1 MGEMRPDSGPHFA
14 GGGEKMRQGNSTM
27 NAIMR
32 HIAVVGFVFLQSSGA
47 LAAPFQIPDVDPLT
61 SFLTLAAIAV
71 FVWAFRV
78 VRMLSQS
85 ETKAR
90 QRINEL
96 EIRLNEA
103 ETAFAA
109 EAHVM
114 IVWHGKE
121 EFPSRVIGSMY
132 GSAKVPSTAA
142 DMLNFPAWLEADS
155 SNVIED
161 CIRTLREMGK
171 PFNIGVRTL
180 NNELLEADGRAAGGM
195 ATLRF
200 RPLSG
205 ERRQITELNYDARK
219 LGMQVERLS
228 AVLDSAP
235 LPIWL
240 RDGDGRLSWV
250 NRAYVKAVEL
260 PDSDAVLRSMIEV
273 ASPERIDTTKAD
285 PKVGLLGRTH
295 AVFAG
300 AMRALNIHEVA
311 LPEGKA
317 GFAVDV
323 SALEEIEKELDR
335 HIKAHA
341 STLNKLDTAI
351 AIFGPDQRLRFHN
364 MAFAQLW
371 PIDGQW
377 LDMHPTDG
385 EILDRLRTQRCIP
398 EQANYREWRARQL
411 SSYTTLEMRES
422 WWYLPDGRSLHVVCE
437 QHPFGGVT
445 YLYENVTKE
454 IQLESRYNEL
464 IGVQRETLDNLE
476 EAIALFGSDGRL
488 KLFNPAFSKFW
499 NFDGAF
505 LQKEPHVDQLA
516 SDAVVIR
523 EAGAAWQEI
532 KFGITG
538 MESERRALRGRLTAS
553 DRILQYSSVPL
564 PDGNTLLT
572 FSDIS
577 DPAKM
582 ERALRDRTEALEAAD
597 RLKNAFLSNV
607 SYEVR
612 TPLTSI
618 LGFAETLDLGLV
630 GELSSKQR
638 EYVLDIK
645 RSSEELKAI
654 IDAIIDLSAIDAG
667 AMELKLA
674 KLDVATIL
682 QSVAEKLSP
691 AMSRR
696 DQTLSIELA
705 EDSLAFVGDDLR
717 VEQVIANLLSNAIGF
732 SARGSQV
739 RMGAR
744 RSGANI
750 QIWIAD
756 SGRGIDPEFQKKAFE
771 RFQSKPLPG
780 SHRGPGLGLAIVK
793 SFTEL
798 HGGNVS
804 LISKLDR
811 GTTVVCSFPVDG
823 PAKQNPRSSPAERLS
838 PQRVA

>member
-1 MGEMRPDSGPHFA
+1 MGKNGRIENAVLRCATLVFSA
-14 GGGEKMRQGNSTM
+14 GLSAT
-27 NAIMR
+27 
-32 HIAVVGFVFLQSSGA
+32 IAC
-47 LAAPFQIPDVDPLT
+47 AASYQIPPFDPFV
-61 SFLTLAAIAV
+61 SFLTFSSIGI
-71 FVWAFRV
+71 FVWAYFVIRKLAGSEA
-78 VRMLSQS
+78 RARKRLS
-85 ETKAR
+85 EM
-90 QRINEL
+90 EV
-96 EIRLNEA
+96 RLNEA
-103 ETAFAA
+103 ESAFAA

-114 IVWHGKE
+114 VVWYGKQDI
-121 EFPSRVIGSMY
+121 PSRVIGSMY
-132 GSAKVPSTAA
+132 GSANVPNTVAELL
-142 DMLNFPAWLEADS
+142 DFPAWLEPDS
-155 SNVIED
+155 SGMIIAGV
-161 CIRTLREMGK
+161 TALRDVGK
-171 PFNIGVRTL
+171 AFNIGVRTRA
-180 NNELLEADGRAAGGM
+180 NELLEADGRTAGGM

-205 ERRQITELNYDARK
+205 ERYQFTELNYDARK
-219 LGMQVERLS
+219 LGMQVQRLS

-240 RDGDGRLSWV
+240 RNKDGQLNWV
-250 NRAYVKAVEL
+250 NRAYVRAVEM
-260 PDSDAVLRSMIEV
+260 PDSDAVLKSNIEV
-273 ASPERIDTTKAD
+273 ADLKRIDRSKAD
-285 PKVGLLGRTH
+285 SKTGLLGRTH

-300 AMRALNIHEVA
+300 AMRALNIHEVD
-311 LPEGKA
+311 LVEGKA

-323 SALEEIEKELDR
+323 SALEETEKELDR

-351 AIFGPDQRLRFHN
+351 AIYGPDQRLRFYN

-371 PIDGQW
+371 PMDTKW
-377 LDMHPTDG
+377 LDLHPTDG
-385 EILDRLRTQRCIP
+385 EILDRLRSQRCIP
-398 EQANYREWRARQL
+398 EQANYREWRAKQL

-464 IGVQRETLDNLE
+464 IGVQRETLDNLD

-499 NFDGAF
+499 SFEQSF
-505 LQKEPHVDQLA
+505 LQKDPHIDQLA
-516 SDAVVIR
+516 DDATVME
-523 EAGAAWQEI
+523 EAGSAWQEI
-532 KFGITG
+532 KFGVTG
-538 MESERRALRGRLTAS
+538 LESERKALRGRLSTR

-582 ERALRDRTEALEAAD
+582 ERALRDRTDALEAAD

-630 GELSSKQR
+630 GELSPKQR
-638 EYVLDIK
+638 EYILDIK
-645 RSSEELKAI
+645 KSSEELKAI
-654 IDAIIDLSAIDAG
+654 IDAIIDLSAVDAG
-667 AMELKLA
+667 AMELKLVDI
-674 KLDVATIL
+674 DVAASL
-682 QSVAEKLSP
+682 EAVAEKLMP
-691 AMSRR
+691 TMERR
-696 DQTLSIELA
+696 DQTVSIELA
-705 EDSLAFVGDDLR
+705 EEALSFTGDVLR
-717 VEQVIANLLSNAIGF
+717 VEQIVFNLLSNAIGF
-732 SARGSQV
+732 SVKGAKI

-744 RSGANI
+744 RLGTTI
-750 QIWIAD
+750 QIWVAD
-756 SGRGIDPEFQKKAFE
+756 TGRGIDPDFQQKVFD

-780 SHRGPGLGLAIVK
+780 SHRGPGLGLSIVK

-798 HGGNVS
+798 HGGKVS
-804 LISKLDR
+804 LVSRLNH
-811 GTTVVCSFPVDG
+811 GTTVVCTFPIEG
-823 PAKQNPRSSPAERLS
+823 PVKQAQNDRQKNPR
-838 PQRVA
+838 VA

>member
-1 MGEMRPDSGPHFA
+1 MRV
-14 GGGEKMRQGNSTM
+14 GNSTM

-32 HIAVVGFVFLQSSGA
+32 HIAAVCFAFPLCGEAQAAFLPP
-47 LAAPFQIPDVDPLT
+47 LPIDPLT
-61 SFLTLAAIAV
+61 SFLTLAAIGV
-71 FVWAFRV
+71 FVWAFLV
-78 VRMLSQS
+78 VRSLSKGES
-85 ETKAR
+85 KAR
-90 QRINEL
+90 QRVSEL

-103 ETAFAA
+103 EAAFAA
-109 EAHVM
+109 EAHIMV
-114 IVWHGKE
+114 VWHGKE
-121 EFPSRVIGSMY
+121 DLPSRIIGSMY
-132 GSAKVPSTAA
+132 GSAKVPATAA
-142 DMLNFPAWLEADS
+142 EMLDFPSWLEADS
-155 SNVIED
+155 STIIED
-161 CIRTLREMGK
+161 SIKILRGTGK
-171 PFNIGVRTL
+171 PFNIGVKTL
-180 NNELLEADGRAAGGM
+180 HNELLEADGRAAGGM

-205 ERRQITELNYDARK
+205 ERQQITELNYDARK

-240 RDGDGRLSWV
+240 RDRDGRLSWV

-260 PDSDAVLRSMIEV
+260 PDSDAVLKSMVEV
-273 ASPERIDTTKAD
+273 ATPERIDATRAD

-317 GFAVDV
+317 GFAIDV
-323 SALEEIEKELDR
+323 SALEETEKELDR

-371 PIDGQW
+371 PLDGRW
-377 LDMHPTDG
+377 LDSHPTDG

-516 SDAVVIR
+516 GDAVVTR

-532 KFGITG
+532 KFGVTS
-538 MESERRALRGRLTAS
+538 MESERRALRGRLTAR

-630 GELSSKQR
+630 GELSPKQR
-638 EYVLDIK
+638 EYVLDIR

-667 AMELKLA
+667 AMELKLS
-674 KLDVATIL
+674 KLDVATAL

-705 EDSLAFVGDDLR
+705 EDSLSFVGDAAR
-717 VEQVIANLLSNAIGF
+717 VEQVVANLLSNAIGF
-732 SARGSQV
+732 SARKSQI

-744 RSGANI
+744 RSGTNI

-756 SGRGIDPEFQKKAFE
+756 SGRGMDPEFQKKAFE
-771 RFQSKPLPG
+771 RFQSRPLPG

-811 GTTVVCSFPVDG
+811 GTTVVCSFPIDG
-823 PAKQNPRSSPAERLS
+823 PARQNPRSNPVERLS

>member
-1 MGEMRPDSGPHFA
+1 
-14 GGGEKMRQGNSTM
+14 MRQGNSTM

-32 HIAVVGFVFLQSSGA
+32 HMAVACFVFLQSRVA
-47 LAAPFQIPDVDPLT
+47 HAAAFQIPDIDPLM
-61 SFLTLAAIAV
+61 SFLTLAAVAV
-71 FVWAFRV
+71 FFWAFRV
-78 VRMLSQS
+78 VRLLSQS
-85 ETKAR
+85 ENKAR
-90 QRINEL
+90 QRISEL

-132 GSAKVPSTAA
+132 GSAKVPTAAA

-161 CIRTLREMGK
+161 CIRTLREVGK
-171 PFNIGVRTL
+171 PFNIGVKTL
-180 NNELLEADGRAAGGM
+180 NNELLEADGRVAGGM

-205 ERRQITELNYDARK
+205 ERRQITELNYDVRK

-240 RDGDGRLSWV
+240 RDGEGRLSWV

-260 PDSDAVLRSMIEV
+260 PDSAAVLRSLIEV
-273 ASPERIDTTKAD
+273 AAPDRIDTTKAD
-285 PKVGLLGRTH
+285 PKVGLLGRAH

-311 LPEGKA
+311 LPEGRA

-323 SALEEIEKELDR
+323 SELEDIEKELDR

-371 PIDGQW
+371 PLDGQW

-398 EQANYREWRARQL
+398 EQANYREWRAKQL

-505 LQKEPHVDQLA
+505 LQKEPHVDQLV
-516 SDAVVIR
+516 SDAAVIR

-630 GELSSKQR
+630 GELSPKQR

-674 KLDVATIL
+674 RLDVAELL
-682 QSVAEKLSP
+682 QAVAEKLSP
-691 AMSRR
+691 TMTRR

-705 EDSLAFVGDDLR
+705 EDSLAFVGDAMR
-717 VEQVIANLLSNAIGF
+717 VEQIVSNLLSNAIGF

-739 RMGAR
+739 RMGAK
-744 RSGANI
+744 RSGTNI

-780 SHRGPGLGLAIVK
+780 SHRGPGLGLSIVK

-823 PAKQNPRSSPAERLS
+823 PAKQNPRNDQAERIS

>member
-1 MGEMRPDSGPHFA
+1 
-14 GGGEKMRQGNSTM
+14 MRQGNSTM

-32 HIAVVGFVFLQSSGA
+32 HMAVACFVFLQCRVA
-47 LAAPFQIPDVDPLT
+47 HAAPFQIPDIDPLM
-61 SFLTLAAIAV
+61 SFLTLAAVAV
-71 FVWAFRV
+71 FFWAFRV
-78 VRMLSQS
+78 VRLLSQS
-85 ETKAR
+85 ENKAR
-90 QRINEL
+90 QRISEL

-132 GSAKVPSTAA
+132 GSAKVPTVAA

-161 CIRTLREMGK
+161 CIRTLREVGK
-171 PFNIGVRTL
+171 PFNIGVKTL
-180 NNELLEADGRAAGGM
+180 NNELLEADGRVAGGM

-205 ERRQITELNYDARK
+205 ERRQITELNYDVRK

-240 RDGDGRLSWV
+240 RDGEGRLSWV

-260 PDSDAVLRSMIEV
+260 PDSAAVLRSLIEV
-273 ASPERIDTTKAD
+273 AAPDRIDTTKAD
-285 PKVGLLGRTH
+285 PKVGLLGRAH

-311 LPEGKA
+311 LPEGRA

-323 SALEEIEKELDR
+323 SELEDIEKELDR

-371 PIDGQW
+371 PLDGQW

-398 EQANYREWRARQL
+398 EQANYREWRAKQL

-505 LQKEPHVDQLA
+505 LQKEPHVDQLV
-516 SDAVVIR
+516 SDAAVIR

-630 GELSSKQR
+630 GELSPKQR

-674 KLDVATIL
+674 RLDVAEVL
-682 QSVAEKLSP
+682 QAVAEKLSP
-691 AMSRR
+691 TMTRR

-705 EDSLAFVGDDLR
+705 EDSLAFVGDAMR
-717 VEQVIANLLSNAIGF
+717 VEQIVSNLLSNAIGF

-744 RSGANI
+744 RSGTNI

-780 SHRGPGLGLAIVK
+780 SHRGPGLGLSIVK

-823 PAKQNPRSSPAERLS
+823 PAKQNPRNDQAERIS

>member
-1 MGEMRPDSGPHFA
+1 
-14 GGGEKMRQGNSTM
+14 MRQGNSTM

-32 HIAVVGFVFLQSSGA
+32 HMAVACFVFLQSRVA
-47 LAAPFQIPDVDPLT
+47 HAAPFQIPDIDPLM
-61 SFLTLAAIAV
+61 SFLTLAAVAV
-71 FVWAFRV
+71 FFWAFRV
-78 VRMLSQS
+78 VRLLSQS
-85 ETKAR
+85 ENKAR
-90 QRINEL
+90 QRISEL

-132 GSAKVPSTAA
+132 GSAKVPTAAA

-161 CIRTLREMGK
+161 CIRTLREVGK
-171 PFNIGVRTL
+171 PFNIGVKTL
-180 NNELLEADGRAAGGM
+180 NNELLEADGRVAGGM

-205 ERRQITELNYDARK
+205 ERRQITELNYDVRK

-240 RDGDGRLSWV
+240 RDGEGRLSWV

-260 PDSDAVLRSMIEV
+260 HDSAAVLRSLIEV
-273 ASPERIDTTKAD
+273 AAPDRIDTTKAD
-285 PKVGLLGRTH
+285 PKVGLLGRAH

-311 LPEGKA
+311 LPEGRA

-323 SALEEIEKELDR
+323 SELEDIEKELDR

-371 PIDGQW
+371 PLDGQW

-398 EQANYREWRARQL
+398 EQANYREWRAKQL

-505 LQKEPHVDQLA
+505 LQKEPHVDQLV
-516 SDAVVIR
+516 SDAAVIR

-630 GELSSKQR
+630 GELSPKQR

-674 KLDVATIL
+674 RLDVAEVL
-682 QSVAEKLSP
+682 QAVAEKLSP
-691 AMSRR
+691 TMTRR

-705 EDSLAFVGDDLR
+705 EDSLAFVGDAMR
-717 VEQVIANLLSNAIGF
+717 VEQIVSNLLSNAIGF

-744 RSGANI
+744 RSGTNI

-780 SHRGPGLGLAIVK
+780 SHRGPGLGLSIVK

-823 PAKQNPRSSPAERLS
+823 PAKQNPRNDQAERIS

>member
-1 MGEMRPDSGPHFA
+1 
-14 GGGEKMRQGNSTM
+14 MRQGNSTM

-32 HIAVVGFVFLQSSGA
+32 HMAVACFVFLQCRVA
-47 LAAPFQIPDVDPLT
+47 HAAPFQIPDIDPLM
-61 SFLTLAAIAV
+61 SFLTLAAVAV
-71 FVWAFRV
+71 FFWAFRV
-78 VRMLSQS
+78 VRLLSQS
-85 ETKAR
+85 ENKAR
-90 QRINEL
+90 QRISEL

-132 GSAKVPSTAA
+132 GSAKVPTAAA

-161 CIRTLREMGK
+161 CIRTLREVGK
-171 PFNIGVRTL
+171 PFNIGVKTL
-180 NNELLEADGRAAGGM
+180 NNELLEADGRVAGGM

-205 ERRQITELNYDARK
+205 ERRQITELNYDVRK

-240 RDGDGRLSWV
+240 RDGEGRLSWV

-260 PDSDAVLRSMIEV
+260 PDSAAVLRSLIEV
-273 ASPERIDTTKAD
+273 AAPDRIDTTKAD
-285 PKVGLLGRTH
+285 PKVGLLGRAH

-311 LPEGKA
+311 LPEGRA

-323 SALEEIEKELDR
+323 SELEDIEKELDR

-371 PIDGQW
+371 PLDGQW

-398 EQANYREWRARQL
+398 EQANYREWRAKQL

-505 LQKEPHVDQLA
+505 LQKEPHVDQLV
-516 SDAVVIR
+516 SDAAVIR

-618 LGFAETLDLGLV
+618 LGFAETLDLG
-630 GELSSKQR
+630 R
-638 EYVLDIK
+638 
-645 RSSEELKAI
+645 
-654 IDAIIDLSAIDAG
+654 
-667 AMELKLA
+667 LA
-674 KLDVATIL
+674 
-682 QSVAEKLSP
+682 
-691 AMSRR
+691 RR
-696 DQTLSIELA
+696 GPDCPQ
-705 EDSLAFVGDDLR
+705 
-717 VEQVIANLLSNAIGF
+717 
-732 SARGSQV
+732 
-739 RMGAR
+739 GAR
-744 RSGANI
+744 RAEPGGLGNR
-750 QIWIAD
+750 AD
-756 SGRGIDPEFQKKAFE
+756 PGRG
-771 RFQSKPLPG
+771 
-780 SHRGPGLGLAIVK
+780 
-793 SFTEL
+793 
-798 HGGNVS
+798 
-804 LISKLDR
+804 
-811 GTTVVCSFPVDG
+811 
-823 PAKQNPRSSPAERLS
+823 PAERGRPVQR
-838 PQRVA
+838 PQPEPVPGGATPAAQPCGPRLTLTTA

>member
-1 MGEMRPDSGPHFA
+1 
-14 GGGEKMRQGNSTM
+14 MRQGNSTM

-32 HIAVVGFVFLQSSGA
+32 HMAVACFVFLQSRVA
-47 LAAPFQIPDVDPLT
+47 HAAPFQIPDIDPLM
-61 SFLTLAAIAV
+61 SFLTLAAVAV
-71 FVWAFRV
+71 FFWAFRV
-78 VRMLSQS
+78 VRLLSQS
-85 ETKAR
+85 ENKAR
-90 QRINEL
+90 QRISEL

-132 GSAKVPSTAA
+132 GSAKVPTVAA

-161 CIRTLREMGK
+161 CIRTLREVGK
-171 PFNIGVRTL
+171 PFNIGVKTL
-180 NNELLEADGRAAGGM
+180 NNELLEADGRVAGGM

-205 ERRQITELNYDARK
+205 ERRQITELNYDVRK

-240 RDGDGRLSWV
+240 RDGEGRLSWV

-260 PDSDAVLRSMIEV
+260 PDSAAVLRSLIEV
-273 ASPERIDTTKAD
+273 AAPDRIDTTKAD
-285 PKVGLLGRTH
+285 PKVGLLGRAH

-311 LPEGKA
+311 LPEGRA

-323 SALEEIEKELDR
+323 SELEDIEKELDR

-371 PIDGQW
+371 PLDGQW

-398 EQANYREWRARQL
+398 EQANYREWRAKQL

-505 LQKEPHVDQLA
+505 LQKEPHVDQLV
-516 SDAVVIR
+516 SDAAVIR

-630 GELSSKQR
+630 GELSPKQR

-674 KLDVATIL
+674 RLDVAEVL
-682 QSVAEKLSP
+682 QAVAEKLSP
-691 AMSRR
+691 TMTRR

-705 EDSLAFVGDDLR
+705 EDSLAFVGDAMR
-717 VEQVIANLLSNAIGF
+717 VEQIVSNLLSNAIGF

-744 RSGANI
+744 RSGTSI

-780 SHRGPGLGLAIVK
+780 SHRGPGLGLSIVK

-823 PAKQNPRSSPAERLS
+823 PAKQNPRNDQAEPIS

>member
-1 MGEMRPDSGPHFA
+1 MRADSERISQA
-14 GGGEKMRQGNSTM
+14 AGEKMREGNSTM
-27 NAIMR
+27 NALMR
-32 HIAVVGFVFLQSSGA
+32 HTAVVVFICLPNTNA
-47 LAAPFQIPDVDPLT
+47 LAASIRLPEFDPFA
-61 SFLTLAAIAV
+61 SFLTFAAIAV
-71 FVWAFRV
+71 FIWAFIV
-78 VRMLSQS
+78 VRTMGHN
-85 ETKAR
+85 ENKAR
-90 QRINEL
+90 LRMSEL

-103 ETAFAA
+103 ESAFAA

-114 IVWHGKE
+114 IVWHGKQD
-121 EFPSRVIGSMY
+121 FPSRIIGNMY
-132 GSAKVPSTAA
+132 GSAKVPSTVE
-142 DMLNFPAWLEADS
+142 DMLNFSAWLEADS
-155 SNVIED
+155 SNIIED
-161 CIRTLREMGK
+161 CIRTLREIGK
-171 PFNIGVRTL
+171 PFNIGVKTL
-180 NNELLEADGRAAGGM
+180 HNELLEADGRAAGGR

-205 ERRQITELNYDARK
+205 ERQQITELNYDARK

-240 RDGDGRLSWV
+240 RNPEGKLSWV

-260 PDSDAVLRSMIEV
+260 PDSDAVLKSLIEV
-273 ASPERIDTTKAD
+273 AAPDRIDTTKAD

-351 AIFGPDQRLRFHN
+351 AIFGPDQKLRFHN

-371 PIDGQW
+371 PLDGQW
-377 LDMHPTDG
+377 LDLHPTDG

-499 NFDGAF
+499 SFEREF
-505 LQKEPHVDQLA
+505 LQKDPHIDQLA
-516 SDAVVIR
+516 GDAGAMQ
-523 EAGAAWQEI
+523 EAGSAWQEI
-532 KFGITG
+532 KFGVTG
-538 MESERRALRGRLTAS
+538 MESERRALRGRLTAR

-630 GELSSKQR
+630 GELSPKQR
-638 EYVLDIK
+638 EYILDIK
-645 RSSEELKAI
+645 KSSEELKAI

-674 KLDVATIL
+674 KIDVSTIL
-682 QSVAEKLSP
+682 QAAAEKLSP
-691 AMSRR
+691 AMTRR

-705 EDSLAFVGDDLR
+705 EDSLSFVGDTMR
-717 VEQVIANLLSNAIGF
+717 VEQIISNLLSNAIGF
-732 SARGSQV
+732 SARHSQI

-744 RSGANI
+744 RLGANI

-811 GTTVVCSFPVDG
+811 GTTVVCSFPIDG
-823 PAKQNPRSSPAERLS
+823 PTRQDLKNAQVERIS